1 MLTRRDSGLVPIRH
15 PFDLALDRVFRDV
28 FEAQP
33 TWDLTTWTRGFPAVN
48 AWEDEKA
55 FHVEAEL
62 PGFEE
67 KDINLTV
74 LGTELRIE
82 GKREDV
88 REENVKVYQRE
99 RHYGEFARVLRFP
112 VEIDEGKIEAHFK
125 NGLLSVEL
133 PKATAA
139 LPRKIEVRG

>member
-1 MLTRRDSGLVPIRH
+1 MLTRRDSGLVPVRH
-15 PFDLALDRVFRDV
+15 PFDLVLDRVFRDV
-28 FEAQP
+28 FEGQP
-33 TWDLTTWTRGFPAVN
+33 TWEAVSHGFPAVN

-67 KDINLTV
+67 KDISLTV
-74 LGTELRIE
+74 LGTELRLE

-88 REENVKVYQRE
+88 HEENVKVYQRE

-125 NGLLSVEL
+125 NGLLTVDL
-133 PKATAA
+133 PKAAA
-139 LPRKIEVRG
+139 VLPRKIEVKG

>member
-1 MLTRRDSGLVPIRH
+1 MLTRRNSGLVPVRH
-15 PFDLALDRVFRDV
+15 PFDLVLDRVFHDV
-28 FEAQP
+28 FEGQP
-33 TWDLTTWTRGFPAVN
+33 AWDPASRGFPAVN

-67 KDINLTV
+67 KDISLTV
-74 LGTELRIE
+74 LGTELRLE

-112 VEIDEGKIEAHFK
+112 VEIDEAKIEAHFK
-125 NGLLSVEL
+125 NGLLTVDL
-133 PKATAA
+133 PKAAA
-139 LPRKIEVRG
+139 VLPRKIEVRG